1 MAPGGRGL
9 SSLQLLW
16 RARAVFKGAAIVG
29 LLLGTIV
36 AFLLPAKYESTA
48 QLMPPDQ
55 QSGSGMAMLAALS
68 ARTGGAFGGL
78 SGSLLGIKSSGALFI
93 GVLGSR
99 TIQLRLVKTFNLRKV
114 YGRRLEEDACRRL
127 AANTNAWED
136 RHSGIIS
143 ITVTDHDQR
152 RAAAMAQAY
161 VDELNRVVAEL
172 STSAARR
179 ERIFLEQ
186 RLLAVKHDLDE
197 ASQRFSQF
205 SSQNTA
211 IDIKEQGRAMID
223 VAAALTGQLIAAQ
236 SELSGLEQIYSQ
248 NNFRVKSVEAR
259 SAELEKKLRELGGH
273 QGKAGSESAVDS
285 NSVYPSLRT
294 LPLLGVAYADLY
306 RQTKIQESLYE
317 TLTAEYEMA
326 KVQEAKET
334 PSVKVLDS
342 PNVPQRRS
350 FPPRLQ
356 IVFLAIALA
365 IIARI
370 VFVFAQAHWD
380 ALHEADPR
388 KVFAREVMDSVSV
401 RLAAM
406 QPNNS
411 RLRGA
416 MDRVRASF
424 ERTPAIDSE
433 PVESEPTRNLQ
444 SV

>member
-1 MAPGGRGL
+1 
-9 SSLQLLW
+9 
-16 RARAVFKGAAIVG
+16 
-29 LLLGTIV
+29 
-36 AFLLPAKYESTA
+36 
-48 QLMPPDQ
+48 
-55 QSGSGMAMLAALS
+55 
-68 ARTGGAFGGL
+68 
-78 SGSLLGIKSSGALFI
+78 
-93 GVLGSR
+93 
-99 TIQLRLVKTFNLRKV
+99 
-114 YGRRLEEDACRRL
+114 
-127 AANTNAWED
+127 
-136 RHSGIIS
+136 
-143 ITVTDHDQR
+143 
-152 RAAAMAQAY
+152 
-161 VDELNRVVAEL
+161 
-172 STSAARR
+172 
-179 ERIFLEQ
+179 
-186 RLLAVKHDLDE
+186 
-197 ASQRFSQF
+197 
-205 SSQNTA
+205 
-211 IDIKEQGRAMID
+211 
-223 VAAALTGQLIAAQ
+223 
-236 SELSGLEQIYSQ
+236 
-248 NNFRVKSVEAR
+248 
-259 SAELEKKLRELGGH
+259 
-273 QGKAGSESAVDS
+273 
-285 NSVYPSLRT
+285 

-365 IIARI
+365 IIARM
-370 VFVFAQAHWD
+370 VFVFAQAQWD
-380 ALHEADPR
+380 TLHETDPR